1 MMKKN
6 WNVGVWIPV
15 CIGAGTAIGVA
26 IDNLAVGIGIGTFV
40 GALVEAIKLLHRKN
54 SLP

>member
-6 WNVGVWIPV
+6 RNVGVWIPV

-26 IDNLAVGIGIGTFV
+26 IDNLALGIGIGTFV
-40 GALVEAIKLLHRKN
+40 GALLVVIILLRRKQ
-54 SLP
+54 